1 MSSPQRPGPPD
12 PARQRHAPGGV
23 RSARLRRLAVVG
35 PLLLGLVVEV
45 TAFWAVAGLLGTVV
59 AVLLVVGGSVL
70 GGVLLANEGRR
81 SVRRVVGVLRE
92 GGVPTDELA
101 DGVLGVGAA
110 VLVLTPGIVDT
121 VVGLLLYAARPL
133 VRRPV
138 HALLVRRAR
147 RTGGP
152 TGSWGAGPGGPWG
165 GPGRAASGDVVTG
178 EVVDDDREA

>member
-1 MSSPQRPGPPD
+1 MSSPQRPVPPD
-12 PARQRHAPGGV
+12 PAHQHVPGGV
-23 RSARLRRLAVVG
+23 RAARLRRLAVVG

-45 TAFWAVAGLLGTVV
+45 TAFWAVAGLVGTVL

-110 VLVLTPGIVDT
+110 VLVLTPGIVNT
-121 VVGLLLYAARPL
+121 VVGLLLYVARPL

-152 TGSWGAGPGGPWG
+152 TGSWGAGPGGPL
-165 GPGRAASGDVVTG
+165 GRAG
-178 EVVDDDREA
+178 EAVLLR